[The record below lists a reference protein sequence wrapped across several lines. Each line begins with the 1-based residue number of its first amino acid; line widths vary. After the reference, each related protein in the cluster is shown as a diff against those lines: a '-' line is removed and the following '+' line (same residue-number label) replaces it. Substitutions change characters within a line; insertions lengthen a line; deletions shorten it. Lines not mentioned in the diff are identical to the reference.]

1 METEV
6 FTIVSNFTFLSD
18 QIKHTNDAHVNCT
31 VCADIKYNK
40 LVYCTQKKN
49 NKMDMMLRHQLVPRR
64 FLVSRGTYDI
74 PASENA
80 VLAIIG
86 KSFVCACI
94 CD

>member
-1 METEV
+1 MLMLTALYV
-6 FTIVSNFTFLSD
+6 QTLNTINWY
-18 QIKHTNDAHVNCT
+18 IAH
-31 VCADIKYNK
+31 K
-40 LVYCTQKKN
+40 KKN

-64 FLVSRGTYDI
+64 FPVSRGTYDI